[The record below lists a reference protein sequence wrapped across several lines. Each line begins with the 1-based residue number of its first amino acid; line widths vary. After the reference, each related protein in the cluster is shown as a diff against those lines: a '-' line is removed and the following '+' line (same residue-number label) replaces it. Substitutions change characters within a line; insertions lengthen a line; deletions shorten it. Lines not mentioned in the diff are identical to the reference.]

1 MKIETK
7 LINNFSEAG
16 TMDNKIFAV
25 ILEKFSAIK
34 MLTKKDINPIKL
46 VTNPLVYPLNEKY
59 ISNNPKIMS
68 IKFN

>member
-46 VTNPLVYPLNEKY
+46 VTNTLVYPLNEKY